1 MTWERACA
9 LRDARV
15 EQTSRLHDSLGGN
28 KFSTQRICA
37 KNKMQMKWRQD
48 DVAGR

>member
-15 EQTSRLHDSLGGN
+15 EETSRLHDSLGGN
-28 KFSTQRICA
+28 KFSTQRIRA
-37 KNKMQMKWRQD
+37 KKEMQKKWRQH
-48 DVAGR
+48 DVARR